1 MKLGH
6 VIESQQFTLPMLVE
20 LFEVADQMERI
31 IARGGTQDYQNKI
44 MASLFYEHST
54 RTRFSFESAMY
65 RLGGK
70 VLSTER
76 ANTFSS
82 VAAGE
87 TLEDTI
93 RVVSN
98 YADVIVL
105 RHNEIGGAARAAS
118 ISNIPI
124 VNAGDGKGGQH
135 PTQALLDLYTI
146 YKGVKTI
153 EGVKVALVGNLTD
166 GRTVRSLAYLLGKF
180 ERVKLYFVA
189 PDSFQIKQDI
199 LDYLTKHNVWYTLES
214 NLKKILPEVDV
225 VYSTRIEPELL
236 TQRGERLE
244 TISQYFI
251 DDTLLKLLPSH
262 ALVMHPLPRLHE
274 ISPTVDSDLR
284 AVYFKQ
290 TKNGVLIR
298 MALLASVLG
307 Y

>member
-1 MKLGH
+1 MKLAH
-6 VIESQQFTLPMLVE
+6 VIESQQFTLPMLME
-20 LFEVADQMERI
+20 LFDLADDMEKI
-31 IARGGTQDYQNKI
+31 LVRGGTMDYRNKI

-54 RTRFSFESAMY
+54 RTRFSFESAMA
-65 RLGGK
+65 RLGGT

-76 ANTFSS
+76 AHSFSS

-93 RVVSN
+93 RIVGYYS
-98 YADVIVL
+98 DVIVL
-105 RHNEIGGAARAAS
+105 RSTELGGAARAARVS
-118 ISNIPI
+118 AVPVI
-124 VNAGDGKGGQH
+124 NAGDGKGGQH

-189 PDSFQIKQDI
+189 PKSFQIKQDI
-199 LDYLTKHNVWYTLES
+199 LDYLTKHNVWFTLES
-214 NLKKILPEVDV
+214 QLRDILPEVDV

-274 ISPTVDSDLR
+274 ISPSVDSDSR
-284 AVYFKQ
+284 AAYFKQ
-290 TKNGVLIR
+290 ARNGVLIR
-298 MALLASVLG
+298 MALLVSVLG
-307 Y
+307 